1 MGAFYGTRFTNSG
14 YGLTAS
20 GLAPG
25 YYQINV
31 YAHSTVSGL
40 ADVPNIKPLWRDE
53 YPFNATLEGGAGSW
67 VGHVPATEQ
76 RLQGLEFASFIQSN
90 RLTAGSRFRVVVVP

>member
-40 ADVPNIKPLWRDE
+40 WPVQT
-53 YPFNATLEGGAGSW
+53 FFVT
-67 VGHVPATEQ
+67 VQ
-76 RLQGLEFASFIQSN
+76 
-90 RLTAGSRFRVVVVP
+90 